1 MDVLAAYRWTAIPL
15 RVLVSPLPAIV
26 YSPAMKSAGPSGS
39 GSGSQRSRFGS
50 GSISSNGPARSAPL
64 PIRLN
69 LGCAADGIIRYTQ
82 VRRLAAR
89 GWVNAVPLSCSAYSP
104 SGARCGE
111 FRPAG
116 SAPATASL
124 TNSFPKPGWYR

>member
-1 MDVLAAYRWTAIPL
+1 MAAYRWTAIPL
-15 RVLVSPLPAIV
+15 RVRGSPFPAIV
-26 YSPAMKSAGPSGS
+26 YSPSMKSAGPSGS

-50 GSISSNGPARSAPL
+50 GSISSNGPPRSVPL

-69 LGCAADGIIRYTQ
+69 RGCAADGSIRYTQ

-89 GWVNAVPLSCSAYSP
+89 GWVNAVPLSCSAYRP

-116 SAPATASL
+116 SAPGTASL